1 MNAHSRQNRW
11 FLLMPALVAAWSAG
25 AGTQKTDLAAWP
37 ADAVE
42 RLTRTRRLRIAA
54 FEAL

>member
-11 FLLMPALVAAWSAG
+11 FLLMPALV
-25 AGTQKTDLAAWP
+25 AAWP